1 MKSILKSLAVL
12 LLGSLFFTSCEEY
25 LDKAPEV
32 NVTEEDVFSK
42 WITFQGFIE
51 DLYQGMVDP
60 TLGNSAESEWN
71 YADDGINSDKNM
83 MLEYFAK
90 GDYWRWQNGS
100 WSAFWGT
107 ASNNTNSGAKGKKGY
122 WRNGWYSIR
131 NANLAIA
138 NINKLAGTQEEHD
151 IILGQA
157 YWFRAYFH
165 HEILRSWGG
174 IPYVDTVF
182 APSDPLALPRLSYR
196 ETADKINADF
206 EKAAQLLPV
215 DWDQTVVGQATIG
228 NNAGRLTKGGA
239 YGYLGKNLLYAASP
253 LMNYEETGSYTYDL
267 DLCKKA
273 ATAFNE
279 VIKLTN
285 QGVYGLE
292 TWDDYKN
299 NFYTI
304 VAKMPLGKEI
314 VATHPVY
321 MYKRW
326 NYGNHQMTFLGGW
339 GTYLSPSENYVEN
352 FGMANG
358 LPIGEGDSGYDPSDP
373 WVDRDPRFY
382 YNIVKDR
389 DRQIMNRENLDTWV
403 EFYVGGR
410 HRNSKNSITGYGYKK
425 YRDVLCNQYD
435 NAWSGRKFYYEV
447 PSLRLP
453 DIYLMYA
460 EAINEAYGPT
470 TAPSHIPG
478 GLTAAEAVNFV
489 RRRPGMNLPD
499 VDARFLTQEKFRE
512 IIVQERAVEL
522 AFEGHRWFD
531 LRRWHR
537 SHLMEYRNIYGLEFD
552 KEHSYFNKVLYRTNV
567 FEDKH
572 WWLPFP
578 RDQVAL
584 YPEFKQN
591 PGW

>member
-1 MKSILKSLAVL
+1 MKTILRIFGILSLVGIL
-12 LLGSLFFTSCEEY
+12 TTSCEDY
-25 LDKAPEV
+25 LNKAPEV
-32 NVTEEDVFSK
+32 SVTEEDVFSK
-42 WITFQGFIE
+42 FLTFQGFIE

-71 YADDGINSDKNM
+71 YANDGINSDGNM
-83 MLEYFAK
+83 MIEYFAK

-131 NANLAIA
+131 NANLAMQ
-138 NINKLAGTQEEHD
+138 NIDRLSGTQEEHD

-165 HEILRSWGG
+165 FQILRSWGG

-182 APSDPLALPRLSYR
+182 APTDPLALPKLSYR
-196 ETADKINADF
+196 EVAEKINKDF

-215 DWDQTVVGQATIG
+215 DWDQTTVGQATAG
-228 NNAGRLTKGGA
+228 NNAGRLTKGAA
-239 YGYLGKNLLYAASP
+239 YGFLGKNLLYEASP
-253 LMNYEETGSYTYDL
+253 LMNQMVTGSYTYDQ
-267 DLCKKA
+267 DLLKKA
-273 ATAFNE
+273 ATALYE
-279 VIKLTN
+279 VIKLHN
-285 QGVYGLE
+285 SGVYGLE
-292 TWDDYKN
+292 TWADYKN

-304 VAKMPLGKEI
+304 TRQMPLGKEI

-326 NYGNHQMTFLGGW
+326 NYGNHQMTCLGGW
-339 GTYLSPSENYVEN
+339 GTYLSPAENYVEY

-358 LPIGEGDSGYDPSDP
+358 LPITAAGSGYDPSNP
-373 WVDRDPRFY
+373 WVNRDPRFY
-382 YNIVKDR
+382 YNIVKDG
-389 DRQIMNRENLDTWV
+389 DRQIMNTENADTWV
-403 EFYVGGR
+403 QFFVGGR
-410 HRNSKNSITGYGYKK
+410 HRNGDNSITGYGYKK
-425 YRDVLCNQYD
+425 FRDVLCNPWD
-435 NAWSGRKFYYEV
+435 NGWSGSKFFYEV
-447 PSLRLP
+447 SDMRLP

-460 EAINEAYGPT
+460 EAVNEVYGPT

-478 GLTAAEAVNFV
+478 GITAAAAVNISRARAGV
-489 RRRPGMNLPD
+489 PD
-499 VDARFLTQEKFRE
+499 VDAQYLNQADFRE
-512 IIVQERAVEL
+512 IIIQERAVEL
-522 AFEGHRWFD
+522 AFEGHRWYD
-531 LRRWHR
+531 LRRWHL
-537 SHLMEYRNIYGLEFD
+537 SDQMKYREIYGLEFD
-552 KEHSYFNKVLYRTNV
+552 QAHSYFNKVLYRTNV

-578 RDQVAL
+578 GDQVAL